1 MENLDHIISLDS
13 QAKIKHIKKGEILQR
28 EGANSSEAFF
38 VKNGL
43 LRSYT
48 IDKKG
53 KEHIFMF
60 ATEGWIIADI
70 ESQEFDRPAKLFI
83 DCIEDSDVIPFDRSL
98 IAKLELSKN
107 QLKKNLDLM
116 SRRVAVLQRRVI
128 MLMSASA
135 QERYEFF
142 LETYPELPERV
153 PQRMIASYLGITPEA
168 LSKIRGMMARS
179 K

>member
-13 QAKIKHIKKGEILQR
+13 QAKSKHIKKGEILR
-28 EGANSSEAFF
+28 RAGANSSEAFF

-70 ESQEFDRPAKLFI
+70 ESQEFDQPAKLFI
-83 DCIEDSDVIPFDRSL
+83 DLIEDSEVILFDRKQ
-98 IAKLELSKN
+98 IAKLERSKD
-107 QLKKNLDLM
+107 QLMKNIDLF
-116 SRRVAVLQRRVI
+116 SKRVAVLQRRVI
-128 MLMSASA
+128 MLMSAMCT
-135 QERYEFF
+135 R
-142 LETYPELPERV
+142 
-153 PQRMIASYLGITPEA
+153 A
-168 LSKIRGMMARS
+168 L
-179 K
+179 